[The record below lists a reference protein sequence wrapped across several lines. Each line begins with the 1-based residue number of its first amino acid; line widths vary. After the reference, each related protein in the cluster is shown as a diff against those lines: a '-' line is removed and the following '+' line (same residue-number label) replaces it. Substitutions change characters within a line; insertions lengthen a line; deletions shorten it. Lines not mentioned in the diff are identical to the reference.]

1 MRKSEVKRLEKDFH
15 DRLGLHYEKR
25 WVEQPRFK
33 WHYRRIAQE
42 VRRYFRSEKNY
53 IMVDV
58 GCGTGRGC
66 LYFTDAVI
74 IGLDV
79 SISLLEICKRKAK
92 YRRISNVNLVL
103 CDAENPPLRDRR
115 ADLVTFYGTLHH
127 LPDSA
132 RAVHK
137 ASTLLKEGG
146 IMSIHEPNIE
156 SSRLPWILG
165 SPLGGL
171 RGILRIQRERVS
183 PENEEL
189 DFSPNETSLS
199 LSGTEVLC
207 LNSGLAI
214 IERKTVW
221 LFGIIPLS
229 DRLPQIL
236 LKIYYG
242 VANTIDRVFER
253 LGLYTTKAGAIFIVA
268 RKV

>member
-1 MRKSEVKRLEKDFH
+1 
-15 DRLGLHYEKR
+15 
-25 WVEQPRFK
+25 
-33 WHYRRIAQE
+33 
-42 VRRYFRSEKNY
+42 
-53 IMVDV
+53 MVDI

-66 LYFTDAVI
+66 LYFTGATI
-74 IGLDV
+74 IGLDI
-79 SISLLEICKRKAK
+79 SLSLLEICKRKAK
-92 YRRISNVNLVL
+92 SRRISNINLVL
-103 CDAENPPLRDRR
+103 CDAENPPLRDHR

-127 LPDSA
+127 LPDSG
-132 RAVHK
+132 RAVYK
-137 ASTLLKEGG
+137 ASSLLKEGG

-189 DFSPNETSLS
+189 DFSPHETSLS
-199 LSGTEVLC
+199 LSETEVLC
-207 LNSGLAI
+207 LRSGLAI
-214 IERKTVW
+214 IERRTVW

-229 DRLPQIL
+229 DKLPQIL
-236 LKIYYG
+236 LEIYYG

-253 LGLYTTKAGAIFIVA
+253 LGLYTTKAGAIFIIA